1 MLGTT
6 KARRVNN
13 ILRAYV
19 YVYDPSITGVIGRLA
34 LMTGIVVCYDL
45 RRIPEKRNATWV
57 LEKEY
62 ILRKRV
68 MWRSIR
74 CGLAGIGVFS
84 IILGVAIATVVW

>member
-19 YVYDPSITGVIGRLA
+19 YLYDPSITGVIGRLA

-62 ILRKRV
+62 LLRKRV
-68 MWRSIR
+68 VRNPLVRI
-74 CGLAGIGVFS
+74 GIISVVSGMVVG
-84 IILGVAIATVVW
+84 IAIATILL

>member
-1 MLGTT
+1 M
-6 KARRVNN
+6 NN

-19 YVYDPSITGVIGRLA
+19 YLYDPSITGVIGRLA

-68 MWRSIR
+68 VWQSIHW
-74 CGLAGIGVFS
+74 GLAGIGVLA
-84 IILGVAIATVVW
+84 IILGVAIATVVL